1 MVCYARSGIGVLLA
15 VIAILIAFGGSAARY
30 LDMTALAI
38 SLIAVIGTAVVAAT
52 AAFVTV
58 RTIQHRRARAGG
70 CVGCTFRCQHA
81 MTGRLSLV
89 RVIERQPQAPGPVSG
104 PVALPMPRVRIPEPA
119 VARDDTAAPRWP
131 DRPVRA
137 TAVMIRDH

>member
-15 VIAILIAFGGSAARY
+15 VIAILIAFGGGAARF

-38 SLIAVIGTAVVAAT
+38 SLVAVIGTAVVAAT
-52 AAFVTV
+52 VAFVAV

-70 CVGCTFRCQHA
+70 CVGCTFRCQHS

-89 RVIERQPQAPGPVSG
+89 RVIERQPSASG
-104 PVALPMPRVRIPEPA
+104 PVALPMPRVRMPEPA
-119 VARDDTAAPRWP
+119 VTRDDRTAPRWP

-137 TAVMIRDH
+137 TAVMIQDH